1 MHVRLT
7 PALCLVEPLNSA
19 PVWPLFAWVLIPD
32 CMKTAPKRVTQCE
45 HEVYFLPLY
54 YNDAL
59 DRHYSVS
66 VLLMMCKLAC
76 SFVEYRFMDS
86 TISSSSFSRTCT
98 AHARSIG

>member
-1 MHVRLT
+1 
-7 PALCLVEPLNSA
+7 
-19 PVWPLFAWVLIPD
+19 
-32 CMKTAPKRVTQCE
+32 MKTAPKRVTQCE

-98 AHARSIG
+98 PREVIGVTTYTPTQYRA